1 MKRIAT
7 ATVLGLVAGLICVAA
22 GRSMGVKVTAAGMVW
37 VLLNRAL
44 LGFTIGISRLRLH
57 WSLHGLLIG
66 AVVGSLFSY
75 YAAMA
80 RPVAGIVIAVS
91 VASLVYGFLIE
102 LFTTV
107 VFKQPRPEMEKA
119 AAAAAH

>member
-7 ATVLGLVAGLICVAA
+7 ATVLGVVAGLICVTA
-22 GRSMGVKVTAAGMVW
+22 GRSMGVKVTAGGIVW
-37 VLLNRAL
+37 VLLNRTL
-44 LGFTIGISRLRLH
+44 MGFTIGISRLKLH
-57 WSLHGLLIG
+57 WALHGLLIG

-80 RPVAGIVIAVS
+80 RPVVTIIIGVS
-91 VASLVYGFLIE
+91 VASIVYGFLIE

-107 VFKQPRPEMEKA
+107 VFRQPRPELEKA